1 MQPFNESTPIVADEN
16 AACDVCGS
24 FGALE
29 IDERTLCAD
38 CVALAGCGC
47 GGAALVSQGKQTQD
61 DLKN

>member
-1 MQPFNESTPIVADEN
+1 MDSKLADATNEN

-47 GGAALVSQGKQTQD
+47 GGAALVSD
-61 DLKN
+61 SE

>member
-1 MQPFNESTPIVADEN
+1 MSQPTKTSYSANED

-47 GGAALVSQGKQTQD
+47 GGAALVND
-61 DLKN
+61 DE